1 MRNIL
6 LIVSYIG
13 THYNGFQVQPNRIT
27 VQGKL
32 QEAIQALTGE
42 TVKVEGS
49 GRTDAGVHARGQ
61 AVTFKTEAR
70 IPIERWALALNAW
83 LPQDIVVR
91 EAREVPLDFHAR
103 RSATKKTYR
112 YTVNNSR
119 IPDVFSR
126 HIQYHHPG
134 PLDLAAM
141 EEALPHFVGE
151 HDFTSFCSKSSTK
164 RSHVRTIYDM
174 RLEREDPHA
183 PVTEGRHGVFHLYVT
198 GSGFLYNMV
207 RIIAGTLLEIG
218 EGKRSPSDIPR
229 ILAAKDRLA
238 AGPTA
243 MAQGLTLWEV
253 EYGSA

>member
-1 MRNIL
+1 MRNIFL
-6 LIVSYIG
+6 VISYIG
-13 THYNGFQVQPNRIT
+13 THYNGFQIQPNRIT

-32 QEAIQALTGE
+32 QEAIQMLTGE

-61 AVTFKTEAR
+61 TVTFRTEAR
-70 IPIERWALALNAW
+70 IPIERWALALNAR
-83 LPQDIVVR
+83 LPADIVVR
-91 EAREVPLDFHAR
+91 EAREVSPDFHAR
-103 RSATKKTYR
+103 RSAKRKTYR
-112 YTVNNSR
+112 YTIENSR
-119 IPDVFSR
+119 IPDVFHR
-126 HIQYHHPG
+126 QIRYHHPA
-134 PLDLAAM
+134 PLNLEAM
-141 EEALPHFVGE
+141 EEALAHFVGE

-174 RLEREDPHA
+174 RLVREEPGQPAED
-183 PVTEGRHGVFHLYVT
+183 GRHGVFHLYVT

-207 RIIAGTLLEIG
+207 RIIVGTLIEVG
-218 EGKRSPSDIPR
+218 EGKRQPSDIPG

-253 EYGSA
+253 EY